1 MRILFS
7 LAALVVVAGCGSMP
21 LPAGWV
27 SQDTVQ
33 QRNLDAL
40 AEKIIAKITPAEP
53 VNFCSALRA
62 PGKFARPVEVSSY
75 YIVMAGCL
83 ASAEPPPP
91 SELVGALGD
100 IEESRRAILRGSG
113 DRARIVADSLLGIAR
128 LGVDLDIASKDRESR
143 ERISDAENSGG
154 SASPSVSVGGDYI
167 IGDGN
172 SGATSS
178 TSSSVDNRVDNR
190 TSEVPAPSTGSASP
204 VIDDVHARCHYEA
217 EDDADRVAC
226 NVTYQNSERRVV
238 YGRCSASGWSHDSD
252 ECVKRLSDRDVWAA
266 RMGLRWN
273 SDRQTYE
280 IIPQESREVPGA

>member
-1 MRILFS
+1 MK
-7 LAALVVVAGCGSMP
+7 LAPIIVISGLLTGCGSLP

-33 QRNLDAL
+33 QQNLDAL
-40 AEKIIAKITPAEP
+40 AGKIIDRITPPEH
-53 VNFCSALRA
+53 VNVCSALRP
-62 PGKFARPVEVSSY
+62 PGKFAREVEISNY

-83 ASAEPPPP
+83 ASVEAPPP
-91 SELVGALGD
+91 SRLVDALGNL
-100 IEESRRAILRGSG
+100 EESRREILRGSS

-167 IGDGN
+167 VGDGN
-172 SGATSS
+172 SGATES

-190 TSEVPAPSTGSASP
+190 TSEVPAPAAESP

-238 YGRCSASGWSHDSD
+238 YGRCSASGWSLDSD
-252 ECVKRLSDRDVWAA
+252 ECVKRLADRDVWAA

-273 SDRQTYE
+273 SERQTYE
-280 IIPQESREVPGA
+280 ILPQELREVPGA